1 MIFTY
6 FAYIVNSCLI
16 EAPAPGFNQ
25 QNYAFMA
32 GNIAFVIADKLS
44 VQKSSAV
51 ALFWRITPFHGAVK
65 AAIAR
70 RAVRSLPGLI

>member
-6 FAYIVNSCLI
+6 FAYIVNNCLI

-44 VQKSSAV
+44 VQKSSAI
-51 ALFWRITPFHGAVK
+51 ALF
-65 AAIAR
+65 
-70 RAVRSLPGLI
+70 